1 MFGSV
6 AGATSYYGGM
16 YLGWLLRALA
26 GLIVLVV
33 VTACSAGSP
42 PGSPGSS
49 GTAEDYKAGGG
60 SASEPMPITGPVPQ
74 DAPKAPPEMARDIV
88 KTATVSVTADDPVAG
103 ADRASALATD
113 AGGRVDARTEY
124 GGSALDPARVTLT
137 LRVPADKLDG
147 VIDGLKALG
156 TVDSLDLRAED
167 VTSQR
172 VDLDARIKALQ
183 TSVDR
188 LLAIMRDAR
197 DPSALIEAE
206 SALSQRQADLDSLR
220 AQRAALGEQISYST
234 VTVDL
239 VAGET
244 GGPAPARYQG
254 FLGQMER
261 GWDAL
266 VDTGSNLLLLV
277 GLLLPWVGAAL
288 VGLAVLFGLYRL
300 VRLRR

>member
-1 MFGSV
+1 M
-6 AGATSYYGGM
+6 TIM
-16 YLGWLLRALA
+16 IIGWLFRAMA
-26 GLIVLVV
+26 GLVV
-33 VTACSAGSP
+33 VFALAACSAGSP
-42 PGSPGSS
+42 PGAP
-49 GTAEDYKAGGG
+49 GTAEDFKAGGG
-60 SASEPMPITGPVPQ
+60 SAAETMPLTGPVPQ
-74 DAPKAPPEMARDIV
+74 DAPKAPPQVQRDVV
-88 KTATVSVTADDPVAG
+88 KTATISVTADDPPAA
-103 ADRASALATD
+103 ADRASAIVTE
-113 AGGRVDARTEY
+113 AGGRVDGRTEY
-124 GGSALDPARVTLT
+124 GGSALDRARITLT

-147 VIDGLKALG
+147 VIDGLKGLG
-156 TVDSLDLRAED
+156 TVESLDMQAED

-239 VAGET
+239 IAPIA
-244 GGPAPARYQG
+244 GGPAPEEYRG

-277 GLLLPWVGAAL
+277 GLLLPWVGAA
-288 VGLAVLFGLYRL
+288 VVALALLFGLYRV
-300 VRLRR
+300 VRARR

>member
-1 MFGSV
+1 MLI
-6 AGATSYYGGM
+6 M
-16 YLGWLLRALA
+16 NWLLRAVG
-26 GLIVLVV
+26 GLVMLFAIA
-33 VTACSAGSP
+33 ACSAGSP
-42 PGSPGSS
+42 PGVPGA
-49 GTAEDYKAGGG
+49 AEDFKTGGG
-60 SASEPMPITGPVPQ
+60 SSADQMPLTGPVPQ
-74 DAPKAPPEMARDIV
+74 DAPKAPPEAQRDIV
-88 KTATVSVTADDPVAG
+88 KTATVSLTADHPLEA

-113 AGGRVDARTEY
+113 ANGRTDSRTEY
-124 GGSALDPARVTLT
+124 GGSTLDRARVTLT
-137 LRVPADKLDG
+137 LRVPADRLDG
-147 VIDGLKALG
+147 VIAGLKGLG
-156 TVDSLDLRAED
+156 TVESLDMQAED

-188 LLAIMRDAR
+188 LLAIMRDAK

-234 VTVDL
+234 LTVDL
-239 VAGET
+239 IAPIA
-244 GGPAPARYQG
+244 GGPAPEQYRG

-277 GLLLPWVGAAL
+277 GLLLPWVGAA
-288 VGLAVLFGLYRL
+288 VVALALLFGLYRL
-300 VRLRR
+300 IRLRS